1 MVRDMKHVKEFIKG
15 QLEERVEGEWISKE
29 SSIIINKHNDLIIN
43 ILSISLLD
51 KLTKQNMSFDNITL
65 DKLLDNSDELITKL
79 DILIE
84 ESRDILC

>member
-1 MVRDMKHVKEFIKG
+1 MVRDMKYVKEFIKG
-15 QLEERVEGEWISKE
+15 QLEERIEGEWISKE

>member
-1 MVRDMKHVKEFIKG
+1 MKHVKEFIKG